1 MIEILHIFLYFSF
14 LPLFVFTSLDCST
27 IDKRS
32 DDKQLN
38 DSNVFFHNEFFPVS
52 VGNQWHYSIENPG
65 KEKDKYDVEI
75 TDQENVG
82 DEIKVVFN
90 SFPFFW
96 LKEEKTTLI
105 GKESGDVYI
114 IDENKNENLLIPR
127 DSDIREGF
135 TWEMGEWNASII
147 STHEKVKTMNV
158 DYEDCVHINYTISI
172 SFNSELWLSKNTG
185 IVKWGFNRTNPPS
198 LNFTYYLL
206 DKFESKH

>member
-1 MIEILHIFLYFSF
+1 MLHSFLYFSF

-27 IDKRS
+27 TDKKS

-52 VGNQWHYSIENPG
+52 VGNQWHFSIENPG
-65 KEKDKYDVEI
+65 EEKDKYDVEI
-75 TDQENVG
+75 TDQEKAG
-82 DEIKVVFN
+82 DEDKVEFN

-105 GKESGDVYI
+105 VKESGDVYF

-135 TWEMGEWNASII
+135 TWKMGEWNASII

-158 DYEDCVHINYTISI
+158 DYEDCVQINYTISI

>member
-1 MIEILHIFLYFSF
+1 MLHIFLYYSF
-14 LPLFVFTSLDCST
+14 LPLFVFTSFECST
-27 IDKRS
+27 IDKKS

-38 DSNVFFHNEFFPVS
+38 DSNVFFHNKFFPVS
-52 VGNQWHYSIENPG
+52 VGNHWHYSIEKPG
-65 KEKDKYDVEI
+65 EEKDKYDVEI
-75 TDQENVG
+75 TDQEKAG
-82 DEIKVVFN
+82 DEDKVEFN

-105 GKESGDVYI
+105 VKESGDVYI
-114 IDENKNENLLIPR
+114 IDENKNESLLIPR

-135 TWEMGEWNASII
+135 NWKMGEWNASIV

-198 LNFTYYLL
+198 LNFTYYTL
-206 DKFESKH
+206 DKGDLKEE

>member
-1 MIEILHIFLYFSF
+1 
-14 LPLFVFTSLDCST
+14 VFTSLGCST
-27 IDKRS
+27 IYKKS
-32 DDKQLN
+32 DDKQLI
-38 DSNVFFHNEFFPVS
+38 DSNMFFHNEFFPVS
-52 VGNQWHYSIENPG
+52 VGNQWHYSTENPG
-65 KEKDKYDVEI
+65 EEKDNYDVEI
-75 TDQENVG
+75 TDQEKTF

-105 GKESGDVYI
+105 VKESGDVYI
-114 IDENKNENLLIPR
+114 IDENKNESLLIPR

-135 TWEMGEWNASII
+135 NWKMGEWNASII
-147 STHEKVKTMNV
+147 NTHEKIKTMSV
-158 DYEDCVHINYTISI
+158 EYEDCVNINYTISI

>member
-1 MIEILHIFLYFSF
+1 MIHSFLYFSF
-14 LPLFVFTSLDCST
+14 LPLFVFTSFECST
-27 IDKRS
+27 IDKKS

-38 DSNVFFHNEFFPVS
+38 DSTAFFQNEFFPVS
-52 VGNQWHYSIENPG
+52 VGNHWRYSIEKPG
-65 KEKDKYDVEI
+65 EEKDNYDVEI
-75 TDQENVG
+75 TDQEKTF

-105 GKESGDVYI
+105 VKESGDVYI
-114 IDENKNENLLIPR
+114 IDENKNESLLIPR

-135 TWEMGEWNASII
+135 NWKMGEWNASII
-147 STHEKVKTMNV
+147 NTHEKIKTMNV
-158 DYEDCVHINYTISI
+158 VYEDCIHINYTISI

>member
-1 MIEILHIFLYFSF
+1 MLHSFLYFSF

-27 IDKRS
+27 TDKKS

-52 VGNQWHYSIENPG
+52 VGNQWYYSIENPG
-65 KEKDKYDVEI
+65 EEKDKYDVEI
-75 TDQENVG
+75 TDQEKAG
-82 DEIKVVFN
+82 DEDKVEFN

-105 GKESGDVYI
+105 VKESGDVYI
-114 IDENKNENLLIPR
+114 IDENKNESLLIPR

-135 TWEMGEWNASII
+135 NWKMGEWNASII
-147 STHEKVKTMNV
+147 NTHEKIKTMNV
-158 DYEDCVHINYTISI
+158 VYEDCIHINYTISI